1 MSDTVGTSA
10 TAPIRLLLADDHRL
24 FREGVASLLDR
35 TGDVALVGEA
45 ASGEDAIRLAGE
57 LRPDI
62 VLMDLKMPGM
72 GGISA
77 TQAIVDRQPG
87 LGVIVLTMFD
97 DDESVFAAL
106 KAGARGYVLKD
117 ASRGLLLQAIRAVAQ
132 GEALLGPSIARRM
145 LEQFTQGTAG
155 VPRAVPEPTASA
167 SFAGLTPRETEVLRL
182 IAGGLRNRQIAERL
196 FVSEKTVGNH
206 ISSIFAK
213 LHVTDRSQA
222 IVRALRSGLVAPDE

>member
-1 MSDTVGTSA
+1 MTDPDGEPVA
-10 TAPIRLLLADDHRL
+10 TQIRIVLADDHRL
-24 FREGVASLLDR
+24 FREGVVSLLTRFD
-35 TGDVALVGEA
+35 DVKLVGEA
-45 ASGEDAIRLAGE
+45 STGAEVISLSAE
-57 LRPDI
+57 LNPDI

-72 GGISA
+72 GGIEA
-77 TQAIVDRQPG
+77 TRTIVSQQPG

-117 ASRGLLLQAIRAVAQ
+117 ASRGLLLEAIRAVAQ

-145 LEQFTQGTAG
+145 LEQFTQDIIPVT
-155 VPRAVPEPTASA
+155 PKSLEPA
-167 SFAGLTPRETEVLRL
+167 SFEGLTPRETEVLRL
-182 IAGGLRNRQIAERL
+182 IAAGLRNREIADRL
-196 FVSEKTVGNH
+196 FVSEKTIGNH

-222 IVRALRSGLVAPDE
+222 IVRALRGGLGTQDE